1 MPIELFRNAVLQIAA
16 ACLLAFPIAVQAQ
29 SDPQPSKLD
38 STGSF
43 APIVEELLPATVMI
57 RTYGGYAAAGKN
69 TSGHAPAQ
77 DDPTSPEPSGTTAS
91 GFIISADGLIV
102 TNAHVVNGAGSITV
116 SLLNGRSYEGI
127 LIGQDEHTDIALLA
141 ISADEPL
148 QVLGWGNPDSLK
160 PGHRVVVL
168 GNPFGLGLS
177 ATEGII
183 AGLDRDLLTSPYD
196 RFIQI
201 DASVVSGDSGGPL
214 IDTGGYVVGVNT
226 AMMSW
231 CEGCTGMG
239 FAVPADLA
247 MEVAA
252 QLLENG
258 RVLRGYI
265 GAQSQPL
272 TPGLATLTN
281 AQGQAGEII
290 TRVEPASPAMAAG
303 LQPGDI
309 VLAVNG
315 THVTATQHLVELIA
329 ELPEGS
335 VAELSLWRNG
345 TPSQQAIRIAS
356 APAGMAMQ
364 EPQSEVELSLFGLVL
379 AAVPADDETRREL
392 AIPADEKGWLLVWT
406 GGAERPGSLAPGD
419 VITHLDGIPLPDL
432 AAFRTA
438 EARLASSR
446 KDAVLAR
453 VWRNGSAL
461 FVPVWSNPVQHSAKS
476 GAFTEE

>member
-1 MPIELFRNAVLQIAA
+1 MP
-16 ACLLAFPIAVQAQ
+16 
-29 SDPQPSKLD
+29 SSKLD
-38 STGSF
+38 ATGSF
-43 APIVEELLPATVMI
+43 APIIEELLPATVMI
-57 RTYGGYAAAGKN
+57 NTYGGFASGEDGPSAFRSGRAGLAEPDQ
-69 TSGHAPAQ
+69 TS
-77 DDPTSPEPSGTTAS
+77 TMAS
-91 GFIISADGLIV
+91 GFIIGADGLIV
-102 TNAHVVNGAGSITV
+102 TNAHVVNGANTITV
-116 SLLNGRSYEGI
+116 HLHDGRVFGGR

-141 ISADEPL
+141 IAADKPL
-148 QVLGWGNPDSLK
+148 PALSWGDPGSLK

-214 IDTGGYVVGVNT
+214 IDTGGRVVGVNT

-231 CEGCTGMG
+231 CEGCAGMG

-272 TPGLATLTN
+272 TPGLAALTD

-315 THVTATQHLVELIA
+315 TPVTATQKLVELIA
-329 ELPEGS
+329 GLPEGG

-345 TPSQQAIRIAS
+345 TPSQQAIRIAP
-356 APAGMAMQ
+356 APEGIAMP
-364 EPQSEVELSLFGLVL
+364 ELQSEAELSLLGLEL

-406 GGAERPGSLAPGD
+406 GGADRPGSLAPGD
-419 VITHLDGIPLPDL
+419 VITHLDGMPLPDL

-438 EARLASSR
+438 AAQLASSR
-446 KDAVLAR
+446 KEAVLAR
-453 VWRNGSAL
+453 IWRNGSAL
-461 FVPVWSNPVQHSAKS
+461 FVPVWNTPERRAAK
-476 GAFTEE
+476 ARAVTDE